1 MKSTKRRKTP
11 EWISSGELA
20 TELGWSETKVKKL
33 CRAKDVPYIVSK
45 SSTLPRWVDSGP
57 SYYTILDKD
66 KFYEV
71 LMEMTAVGETVTG
84 LDRKRKAKAARY
96 RKTAETRKENKR
108 KKEENEID

>member
-1 MKSTKRRKTP
+1 MKSTKRSKTP

-33 CRAKDVPYIVSK
+33 CRTKDVPYIVSR
-45 SSTLPRWVDSGP
+45 PGGHYWMP
-57 SYYTILDKD
+57 SYYTILDKG

-71 LMEMTAVGETVTG
+71 LMEMTADGETVTG